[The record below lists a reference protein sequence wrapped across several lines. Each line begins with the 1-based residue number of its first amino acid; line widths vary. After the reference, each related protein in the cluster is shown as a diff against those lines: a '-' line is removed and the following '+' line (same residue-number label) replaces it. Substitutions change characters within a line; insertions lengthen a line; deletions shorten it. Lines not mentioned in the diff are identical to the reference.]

1 MRLIVL
7 SLVVT
12 LGLNAAAI
20 AQDTLGLAAPE
31 EVRGSGLLKYIL
43 PRFSLKTGVRV
54 ADDPAGAMVLSV
66 DGDGVAVFQ
75 RGAQVYKLSI
85 GEDARAVRFRDWLT
99 SEIGVR
105 TVESFEPA
113 TGERFSAPLATEKV
127 DVAFTFDGDPNAG
140 AALSLTHCGR
150 CHVIG
155 PQNAMNSIG
164 STPSF
169 AALRAMRD
177 WDNKF
182 LTFYVLRP
190 HGVFTQ
196 IDGLTQPF
204 DPAVP
209 PPIAPVQMTPEDLD
223 AILAYVAQVEP
234 ADLGAPLQLQ

>member
-1 MRLIVL
+1 MRLILL
-7 SLVVT
+7 SLVAAFGLSLPASAQDD
-12 LGLNAAAI
+12 LGL
-20 AQDTLGLAAPE
+20 QAPQA
-31 EVRGSGLLKYIL
+31 VTDSGLLKYLL
-43 PRFSLKTGVRV
+43 PRFSLKTGIRV
-54 ADDPAGAMVLSV
+54 TPDTDGDMVLT
-66 DGDGVAVFQ
+66 DGGDGVPVLQ
-75 RGAQVYKLSI
+75 RGDVVYTLST
-85 GEDARAVRFRDWLT
+85 GNDAREQRFKDWLT
-99 SEIGVR
+99 SEIGIR
-105 TVESFEPA
+105 TIESFAPA
-113 TGERFSAPLATEKV
+113 DGDPFTAPLPVLAEETV
-127 DVAFTFDGDPNAG
+127 LVFDGDPEAG

-155 PQNAMNSIG
+155 PQNALNSIG

-169 AALRAMRD
+169 AVLRAMRD

-182 LTFYVLRP
+182 LSFYVLRP

-209 PPIAPVQMTPEDLD
+209 PPIAPVRLTPEELD

>member
-1 MRLIVL
+1 MRLILL
-7 SLVVT
+7 SLVAALSLSLPASAQDD
-12 LGLNAAAI
+12 LGLK
-20 AQDTLGLAAPE
+20 APQA
-31 EVRGSGLLKYIL
+31 VTDSGLLKYLL
-43 PRFSLKTGVRV
+43 PRFSLKTGIRV
-54 ADDPAGAMVLSV
+54 VPSAEGDMVLSE
-66 DGDGVAVFQ
+66 DGQGVPVMQ
-75 RGAQVYKLSI
+75 RGDAVYALSI
-85 GEDARAVRFRDWLT
+85 GEDARQQRFQDWLT

-105 TVESFEPA
+105 TIESFTPEEGDPF
-113 TGERFSAPLATEKV
+113 TAPLPVLVEDTAPVFE
-127 DVAFTFDGDPNAG
+127 GDPEAG

-155 PQNAMNSIG
+155 PQNALNSIG

-169 AALRAMRD
+169 AVLRAMRD

-182 LTFYVLRP
+182 LSFYVLRP

-209 PPIAPVQMTPEDLD
+209 PPIAPVRITPEELD

-234 ADLGAPLQLQ
+234 ADLGAPLQFQ

>member
-1 MRLIVL
+1 MRLILL
-7 SLVVT
+7 SLVAAFGLSLPASAQDD
-12 LGLNAAAI
+12 LGL
-20 AQDTLGLAAPE
+20 QAPQA
-31 EVRGSGLLKYIL
+31 VTDSGLLKYLL
-43 PRFSLKTGVRV
+43 PRFSLKTGIRV
-54 ADDPAGAMVLSV
+54 TPDADGDMVLT
-66 DGDGVAVFQ
+66 DGGDGVPVLQ
-75 RGAQVYKLSI
+75 RGDVVYTLST
-85 GEDARAVRFRDWLT
+85 GNDAREQRFKDWLT
-99 SEIGVR
+99 SEIGIR
-105 TVESFEPA
+105 TIESFAPA
-113 TGERFSAPLATEKV
+113 DGDPFTAPLPVLAEETV
-127 DVAFTFDGDPNAG
+127 LVFDGDPEAG

-155 PQNAMNSIG
+155 PQNALNSIG

-169 AALRAMRD
+169 AVLRAMRD

-182 LTFYVLRP
+182 LSFYVLRP

-209 PPIAPVQMTPEDLD
+209 PPIAPVRLTPEELD